1 LDALARAV
9 LVCRRHFAGRDKI
22 ETAERV
28 RRAAD
33 IFKTYDE
40 EIRAMI
46 SLNVKEESAAD
57 DVFQDLFLS
66 IVRTPVP
73 QDIDRVPAYLYRI
86 VANDMIDETRRLS
99 NYAQFVRDYRECGN
113 REATQE
119 APESDAIELEE
130 THAMLRSLRNRLPYH
145 EAEAIIQRYFYDKKA
160 GDAARKMEIDS
171 KSFSQYL
178 HRGKVKILRS
188 QRKEREKREKQG
200 DNKNEYL
207 QQSGKV

>member
-1 LDALARAV
+1 MDALAWAV
-9 LVCRRHFAGRDKI
+9 LVCGRHFAGREEI

-33 IFKTYDE
+33 IFNTYAE
-40 EIRAMI
+40 EIRVMI

-57 DVFQDLFLS
+57 DIFQDLFLS

-73 QDIDRVPAYLYRI
+73 QDIDRIPAYLYRI
-86 VANDMIDETRRLS
+86 VTNDVIDETRRMS
-99 NYAQFVRDYRECGN
+99 NYAEFVRDYRECGDH
-113 REATQE
+113 EAMQE
-119 APESDAIELEE
+119 APERDTIELEE
-130 THAMLRSLRNRLPYH
+130 THAMLQSLRQRLPNH

-160 GDAARKMEIDS
+160 GEAARKMDVDS

-178 HRGKVKILRS
+178 YRGKMKILRL

-200 DNKNEYL
+200 DKNEYL